1 MKINKK
7 ALELIENGLS
17 SKTVSKLNESQIDVL
32 HKKLVEEQINVSKTD
47 TATITKLKNEKK
59 PFQVYEKELDEEEE
73 VTVDPNKETET
84 QDANQVGPSSDD
96 GFGGEDDG
104 MGMFESEADLK
115 PGQPNPWAICHAQV
129 GPKKTRK
136 FERCVQSVKKQLE
149 EGKNPLSLFLENEIS
164 KLVEKHI
171 QPKMTKGELLK
182 YLSEGDR
189 KKDDEKPPKEKTKP
203 KPQDDPW
210 TETEVEEPWREI
222 DIIPITPKI
231 EPRKRHPFKNPFP
244 TLENDTKT
252 APVRTKPDVKP
263 RTRPGHPMKNPHPGE
278 KVSPKAKVDE
288 NNPAE
293 SPTIAPTRTKP
304 DVKPRT
310 RPSHPMKNPNPGE
323 KTSPKAKKI
332 SPEVAK
338 DKVIDTIMN
347 ILKK

>member
-17 SKTVSKLNESQIDVL
+17 SKTVSKLTESQINIL
-32 HKKLVEEQINVSKTD
+32 HKKLVAEQINVSKTD
-47 TATITKLKNEKK
+47 TATITKLKSEKK

-84 QDANQVGPSSDD
+84 QDPKQVGPSSDD
-96 GFGGEDDG
+96 GFGDEEDG

-136 FERCVQSVKKQLE
+136 FERCVQSVKKQLA

-182 YLSEGDR
+182 YLSEGG
-189 KKDDEKPPKEKTKP
+189 
-203 KPQDDPW
+203 
-210 TETEVEEPWREI
+210 
-222 DIIPITPKI
+222 
-231 EPRKRHPFKNPFP
+231 
-244 TLENDTKT
+244 DTKT

-278 KVSPKAKVDE
+278 KPSPKAKTTVDE
-288 NNPAE
+288 NNPADA
-293 SPTIAPTRTKP
+293 PTIAPTRTKP

-310 RPSHPMKNPNPGE
+310 RPSHPMKNPHPGE
-323 KTSPKAKKI
+323 KPNPKAKKI
-332 SPEVAK
+332 SPEIAK